1 MFELKKEA
9 RLLLMY
15 KTVSRQS
22 LMSAGYST
30 VEKTSVSMAPVYSP
44 QQSGRMNIIASW
56 DLEEDTK
63 AQGLGGFPRAAEF
76 EKC

>member
-1 MFELKKEA
+1 
-9 RLLLMY
+9 MY

-22 LMSAGYST
+22 LMSAGYPA
-30 VEKTSVSMAPVYSP
+30 VEKISVSTAPIYSP

-63 AQGLGGFPRAAEF
+63 AQGLGGFPGAAEL